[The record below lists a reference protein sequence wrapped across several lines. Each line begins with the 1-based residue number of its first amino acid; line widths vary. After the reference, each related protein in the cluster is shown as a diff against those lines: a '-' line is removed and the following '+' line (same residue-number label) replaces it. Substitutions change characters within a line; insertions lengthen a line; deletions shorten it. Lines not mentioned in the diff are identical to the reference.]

1 MQFALGTSSSAHRPV
16 PGYLL
21 LPRSRLPVLVM
32 ERLHTS
38 LDDMLEQYPDIPLH
52 VKLSIL
58 HDVTKGLVFL
68 HTRNPVIVHRDLTA
82 RNVLLDAAMTAKIA
96 DLGNSRITNLRPGQL
111 AGTMTMGIPGTLVYM
126 PPEAST
132 DHYGPPL
139 DMFSFGHL
147 CLFTATQVFPGD
159 LLPSTYT
166 DPRKNKVK
174 ARTELERRESY
185 MSPLE
190 ATLGKTHGLVSLV
203 KGCLENDPRRR
214 PTASQALDRMRD
226 MMAGLRPPFL
236 HMNRFQLEKTL
247 TDKSAEADT
256 QAREIA
262 DNRRRLQHLN
272 QGIEELRSKKAELE
286 TEVEV
291 AAREKAELQAV
302 TELQAVEIVDLSKQ
316 SGKPKASK
324 FPDILKCQL
333 PLKWKTTT
341 EMPMGAMVAQ
351 AVVIG
356 EKVYIGGGMMAVKKV
371 RGSGERVVGGSTD
384 REEKK
389 RAQLSILECSMTGE
403 GPQWRTIVAPT
414 GGFAMAAVDNQ
425 LIIAGGV
432 VPGANVSDHVSV
444 LDSDNKTWTQPFP
457 AMPTVRFMPSAIG
470 YKRWLVVVG
479 GSVTPDDKNLINVVE
494 VLDTSSKQWYTASP
508 LPRPTLRPSLAII
521 QDTLYTSYVS
531 AEEIPFTKQ
540 IFIPTLIS
548 NAISCAQ
555 ASPNNLTQTEWQELP
570 DTLTPFPALTSFHG
584 HLLAVGADD
593 SPSSTIA
600 MYLPHIQQWQKVAE
614 LPTPRGGCACCFLPA
629 TKQLLVFG
637 GEDENQDHI
646 FTMDICELD
655 TEHN

>member
-247 TDKSAEADT
+247 TDKSAEAEA

-286 TEVEV
+286 KEVEV
-291 AAREKAELQAV
+291 TARKKAELQAV
-302 TELQAVEIVDLSKQ
+302 TELKAVEMKDLKKNFEQLKLEKSGMEEACQGMDEVVKIKEENSKATRQ
-316 SGKPKASK
+316 LLEAKSQQLLQLESALGDKYRELASVRERCTSLLTQNQK
-324 FPDILKCQL
+324 LMTQERVNADILSLKEAEIAAITKEMKGKNKLLQSNMKVAELLPGVLKCNL

-341 EMPMGAMVAQ
+341 EMLMGPMIAQ

-384 REEKK
+384 RE
-389 RAQLSILECSMTGE
+389 
-403 GPQWRTIVAPT
+403 
-414 GGFAMAAVDNQ
+414 
-425 LIIAGGV
+425 
-432 VPGANVSDHVSV
+432 
-444 LDSDNKTWTQPFP
+444 
-457 AMPTVRFMPSAIG
+457 
-470 YKRWLVVVG
+470 
-479 GSVTPDDKNLINVVE
+479 
-494 VLDTSSKQWYTASP
+494 
-508 LPRPTLRPSLAII
+508 
-521 QDTLYTSYVS
+521 
-531 AEEIPFTKQ
+531 
-540 IFIPTLIS
+540 
-548 NAISCAQ
+548 
-555 ASPNNLTQTEWQELP
+555 
-570 DTLTPFPALTSFHG
+570 
-584 HLLAVGADD
+584 
-593 SPSSTIA
+593 
-600 MYLPHIQQWQKVAE
+600 
-614 LPTPRGGCACCFLPA
+614 
-629 TKQLLVFG
+629 
-637 GEDENQDHI
+637 
-646 FTMDICELD
+646 
-655 TEHN
+655 

>member
-247 TDKSAEADT
+247 TDKSAEAEA

-286 TEVEV
+286 KEVEV
-291 AAREKAELQAV
+291 TARKKAELQAV
-302 TELQAVEIVDLSKQ
+302 TELKAVEMKDLKKNFEQLKVFTSHSYIV
-316 SGKPKASK
+316 
-324 FPDILKCQL
+324 
-333 PLKWKTTT
+333 
-341 EMPMGAMVAQ
+341 
-351 AVVIG
+351 
-356 EKVYIGGGMMAVKKV
+356 
-371 RGSGERVVGGSTD
+371 
-384 REEKK
+384 
-389 RAQLSILECSMTGE
+389 
-403 GPQWRTIVAPT
+403 
-414 GGFAMAAVDNQ
+414 N
-425 LIIAGGV
+425 
-432 VPGANVSDHVSV
+432 
-444 LDSDNKTWTQPFP
+444 
-457 AMPTVRFMPSAIG
+457 
-470 YKRWLVVVG
+470 
-479 GSVTPDDKNLINVVE
+479 
-494 VLDTSSKQWYTASP
+494 
-508 LPRPTLRPSLAII
+508 
-521 QDTLYTSYVS
+521 
-531 AEEIPFTKQ
+531 
-540 IFIPTLIS
+540 
-548 NAISCAQ
+548 
-555 ASPNNLTQTEWQELP
+555 
-570 DTLTPFPALTSFHG
+570 
-584 HLLAVGADD
+584 
-593 SPSSTIA
+593 
-600 MYLPHIQQWQKVAE
+600 
-614 LPTPRGGCACCFLPA
+614 
-629 TKQLLVFG
+629 
-637 GEDENQDHI
+637 
-646 FTMDICELD
+646 
-655 TEHN
+655 